1 MSFKQLV
8 QYKALDRMYGV
19 NDSDFLFEAAMSNPE
34 NAEQVKANLR
44 NVCALISVELFNDL
58 EGICGLLDMTKRK
71 FIENALIF
79 AIDEANIVIR
89 ETGLLDR
96 FPGEPE

>member
-8 QYKALDRMYGV
+8 QYKALDRIYGV
-19 NDSDFLFEAAMSNPE
+19 NNSDFLFETAVNDPA

-44 NVCALISVELFNDL
+44 NVCALISVQLFDDL
-58 EGICGLLDMTKRK
+58 EGICGLLDMSKRK

-79 AIDEANIVIR
+79 AIDEANLVIR

-96 FPGEPE
+96 FPGEQE

>member
-8 QYKALDRMYGV
+8 QYKALDRIYGV
-19 NDSDFLFEAAMSNPE
+19 NGDFIFEAALKDPE
-34 NAEQVKANLR
+34 NVEAIKANLR
-44 NVCALISVELFNDL
+44 NVCALISVELFDDL
-58 EGICGLLDMTKRK
+58 EGICGLLDMSKRK

-79 AIDEANIVIR
+79 AIEEANVVIR

-96 FPGEPE
+96 FPGEDE